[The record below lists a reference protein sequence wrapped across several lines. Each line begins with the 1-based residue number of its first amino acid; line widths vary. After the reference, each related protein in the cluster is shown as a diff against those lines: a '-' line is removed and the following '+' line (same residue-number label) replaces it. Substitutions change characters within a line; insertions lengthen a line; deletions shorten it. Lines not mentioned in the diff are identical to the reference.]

1 MYVVFRRYVDAD
13 VVTDL
18 LRAVRGFVSH
28 CLRLRRRREPAAA
41 TVCDIQAG
49 TQESN
54 RRAAEWDEDAGS
66 ISAQKIIEGD
76 PILQV

>member
-54 RRAAEWDEDAGS
+54 RRAAVRIEAAAS
-66 ISAQKIIEGD
+66 IGVPEIIEGD
-76 PILQV
+76 PFLQF